1 MKLGVRETETEVV
14 VTAEPFGS
22 VTLNLLL
29 KTVEVNLLDEVPWNT
44 FVKINRELKRA
55 ISRNNK
61 ARMDFDETD

>member
-1 MKLGVRETETEVV
+1 M

-22 VTLNLLL
+22 VTLDLVN

-61 ARMDFDETD
+61 SRMDFYETD

>member
-1 MKLGVRETETEVV
+1 MNLKVKETETEFM

-22 VTLNLLL
+22 VTLDLVN

-61 ARMDFDETD
+61 SRMDFYETD